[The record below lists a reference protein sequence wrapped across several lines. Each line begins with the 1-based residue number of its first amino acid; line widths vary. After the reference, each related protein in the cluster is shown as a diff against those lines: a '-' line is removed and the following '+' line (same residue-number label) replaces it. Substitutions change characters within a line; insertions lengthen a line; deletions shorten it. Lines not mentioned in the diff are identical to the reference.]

1 MKTDIRKFKPF
12 LYPAAFVLIAGFAF
26 AYKLILKGNAGY
38 IVRTVR
44 GGYATEAATQTVSGT
59 EKKQTQGTSE
69 LSSETTSESV
79 QIVQIYICGA
89 IKNPGVYSVIKGT
102 ILNEAVEKAGGFND
116 DAAVS
121 SLNLVYEIDANM
133 SFYIPTVKE
142 VEDDKSSG
150 TDVIRGKGTYIWGA
164 DEQGAGTKT
173 GGKVNINTADQ
184 ATLQTLP
191 GIGAVTAQAIIDYRS
206 KNPFKTVND
215 LKKVSGIGD
224 AKFERVKE
232 YITV

>member
-26 AYKLILKGNAGY
+26 AYKVILKGNAGY

-44 GGYATEAATQTVSGT
+44 GGVASEASEQETSGT
-59 EKKQTQGTSE
+59 EKEQTKVMPASTSE
-69 LSSETTSESV
+69 TSEGSV
-79 QIVQIYICGA
+79 QTVQIYICGA
-89 IKNPGVYSVIKGT
+89 VNNPGVYSVISGT
-102 ILNEAVEKAGGFND
+102 ILNEAIEKAGGFTK

-121 SLNLVYEIDANM
+121 SLNLVFEINANM

-142 VEDDKSSG
+142 VEDDRSSG
-150 TDVIRGKGTYIWGA
+150 
-164 DEQGAGTKT
+164 DEQGNVTKT

>member
-26 AYKLILKGNAGY
+26 AYKVILKGNAGY

-44 GGYATEAATQTVSGT
+44 GGVASEVSEQETSGT
-59 EKKQTQGTSE
+59 EKEQTKVTPASTSE
-69 LSSETTSESV
+69 TSEGSV
-79 QIVQIYICGA
+79 QTVQIYICGA
-89 IKNPGVYSVIKGT
+89 VNNPGVYSVISGT
-102 ILNEAVEKAGGFND
+102 ILNEAIEKAGGFTK

-121 SLNLVYEIDANM
+121 SINLVFEINANM

-142 VEDDKSSG
+142 VEDDRYSG

-164 DEQGAGTKT
+164 DEQGNGTKT